1 LHIVE
6 SVLSNCA
13 ALCAALQDLRMS
25 NIAQERREK
34 LHLLKI
40 RSIVNSIAFWVD
52 VETLRSLLLPFLWVT
67 IALESNYLRFS

>member
-1 LHIVE
+1 VE